1 MGEHRNHD
9 VVMLDEL
16 CVEDLKDKVSQ
27 FQDKVEDQINKL
39 GNMREKVSSIKENYD
54 KKFQDLQIQFKE
66 VEDLFLKGFFE
77 QQTLGDLKNS
87 KQKQKDIISKITS
100 ILNELDKLRSDVV
113 CLKSNSSDVDFFT
126 FESIRSSLE

>member
-113 CLKSNSSDVDFFT
+113 YLKSNSSDVDFFT